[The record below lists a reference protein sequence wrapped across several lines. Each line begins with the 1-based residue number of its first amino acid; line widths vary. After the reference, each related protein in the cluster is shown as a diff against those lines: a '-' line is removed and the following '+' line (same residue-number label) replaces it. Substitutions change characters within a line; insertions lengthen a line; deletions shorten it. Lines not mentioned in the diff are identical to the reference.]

1 MTPPDRRP
9 DLDALRVLA
18 FAVLILYHTGMGYV
32 TWDWHVKSVY
42 AGPALESLM
51 ALSSPWRLPLLFFIS
66 GAAMAMLHARL
77 GAAGFA
83 RDRAARLLAPLILAM
98 AVIVVPQAYGEL
110 RQSGEIEAGYLEFW
124 AHYLSFQ
131 GGFSIITPTWNH
143 MWFVAYLAVY
153 ALALAPVI
161 AMLSRAGAR
170 ALDVWLTGWRGAL
183 ALLIAPIAPLLLIR
197 FTLADAFPVT
207 HDLVNDWATHAFS
220 LTFVLYGIAI
230 ARSDAAWRAVDRIG
244 PVAGALCLAAGAALF
259 VVWQNWDV
267 IAAEPLQAAVWRAL
281 RLAYAWWVI
290 LALLWLGRRLVRS
303 GGPVLQRMSAL
314 IFPVYLIHQ
323 TIIVLAIYW
332 ITAAGW
338 RFGAVA
344 EFTLVAGATL
354 LGSIAFALAAERTG
368 PFRIWFGLK
377 PRARRRKPDA
387 ARDPSQGHKQA

>member
-9 DLDALRVLA
+9 DLDALRVFA
-18 FAVLILYHTGMGYV
+18 FAVLIFYHTGMGYV

-42 AGPALESLM
+42 AGPVLESLM

-66 GAAMAMLHARL
+66 GVAMAMLHGKL

-83 RDRAARLLAPLILAM
+83 RDRAVRLLAPLILAM

-110 RQSGEIEAGYLEFW
+110 RQSGEIEAGYWAFW
-124 AHYLSFQ
+124 ARYLSFQ

-161 AMLSRAGAR
+161 ALLSRAGAR
-170 ALDVWLTGWRGAL
+170 SLDARLTGWRGAIW
-183 ALLIAPIAPLLLIR
+183 LLIAPIAPLLLIR
-197 FTLADAFPVT
+197 FTLAEFFPVT

-220 LTFVLYGIAI
+220 LTFVLYGVAI
-230 ARSDAAWRAVDRIG
+230 ARSGAAWRAVDRIG
-244 PVAGALCLAAGAALF
+244 PAAGALCLAAGAVLV

-267 IAAEPLQAAVWRAL
+267 IAAQPLQAAGWRAL

-290 LALLWLGRRLVRS
+290 LALLWLARRLVRRS
-303 GGPVLQRMSAL
+303 GPVLQRMSAL

-323 TIIVLAIYW
+323 TITVMAIYW

-354 LGSIAFALAAERTG
+354 LGSIGFALAAERTG
-368 PFRIWFGLK
+368 PLRVWFGLK
-377 PRARRRKPDA
+377 PRLSGGGLGGAR
-387 ARDPSQGHKQA
+387 G

>member
-1 MTPPDRRP
+1 MTPPERRP
-9 DLDALRVLA
+9 DLDALRVFA

-42 AGPALESLM
+42 AGPVLESLM

-66 GAAMAMLHARL
+66 GVAMASLHAKL

-83 RDRAARLLAPLILAM
+83 RDRAVRLLAPLILAM

-110 RQSGEIEAGYLEFW
+110 RQSGEIEAGYLTFW
-124 AHYLSFQ
+124 ARYLSFQ

-153 ALALAPVI
+153 ALALAPAI

-170 ALDVWLTGWRGAL
+170 ALDSWLTGRRAAWVM
-183 ALLIAPIAPLLLIR
+183 LIAPIAPLLLIR
-197 FTLADAFPVT
+197 FTLGEIFPVT
-207 HDLVNDWATHAFS
+207 HNLVQDWATHAFS

-230 ARSDAAWRAVDRIG
+230 ARSHSAWRAVDRIG
-244 PVAGALCLAAGAALF
+244 PVAAALCLAAGAVLT

-267 IAAEPLQAAVWRAL
+267 IAAQPLQAAGWRAL

-290 LALLWLGRRLVRS
+290 LALLWLARRLVRRS
-303 GGPVLQRMSAL
+303 GPVLQRMSAL

-323 TIIVLAIYW
+323 TITVIAIYGV
-332 ITAAGW
+332 TAAGL
-338 RFGAVA
+338 RLGAVA

-368 PFRIWFGLK
+368 PLRVWFGLK
-377 PRARRRKPDA
+377 PVPSGDARGGAP
-387 ARDPSQGHKQA
+387 G

>member
-1 MTPPDRRP
+1 MTPPERRP
-9 DLDALRVLA
+9 DLDALRVFA
-18 FAVLILYHTGMGYV
+18 FAVLIFYHTGMGYV

-66 GAAMAMLHARL
+66 GVAMASLHAKL

-98 AVIVVPQAYGEL
+98 AVVVVPQAYGEL
-110 RQSGEIEAGYLEFW
+110 RQSGEIEAGYWAFW
-124 AHYLSFQ
+124 ARYLSFQ

-153 ALALAPVI
+153 ALALAPLI
-161 AMLSRAGAR
+161 AILSRAGAR
-170 ALDVWLTGWRGAL
+170 ALDAWLTGSRGGWVM
-183 ALLIAPIAPLLLIR
+183 LIAPIAPLLLIR
-197 FTLADAFPVT
+197 FTLGEIFPVT
-207 HDLVNDWATHAFS
+207 HNLVQDWATHAFS
-220 LTFVLYGIAI
+220 LSFVLYGVAI

-244 PVAGALCLAAGAALF
+244 PVAGALCVAAGAALT

-267 IAAEPLQAAVWRAL
+267 IAAEPLQAAGWRAL

-290 LALLWLGRRLVRS
+290 LSLVWLARRLVRRS
-303 GGPVLQRMSAL
+303 GPVLQRMSAL

-323 TIIVLAIYW
+323 TITVMAIYW

-338 RFGAVA
+338 RLGAAA

-354 LGSIAFALAAERTG
+354 LGSIVFALAAERTG
-368 PFRIWFGLK
+368 PLRIWFGLK
-377 PRARRRKPDA
+377 PRPRRA
-387 ARDPSQGHKQA
+387 AEPAPAPSPVHKQA